1 MTSFPG
7 TNGRTYWLN
16 RVDGFQY
23 KGGMEVNNSE
33 NEDDVTST
41 EKSGGNFSN
50 TFMDVRFSFIY
61 FLKFY
66 KTVLN

>member
-41 EKSGGNFSN
+41 EKSGGNYSN
-50 TFMDVRFSFIY
+50 TFMHVRFSFKKNYNFIK
-61 FLKFY
+61 L
-66 KTVLN
+66 L